1 MYNVMITGA
10 GKIGSLIACL
20 LSESGSYQVHLVDVD
35 FNGSD
40 VKRLLDAVPK
50 IKTVALDVKDQQSTQ
65 AYMEKHDI
73 VAVISSLP
81 YFLNTHVAEAAKLLK
96 HIILI

>member
-20 LSESGSYQVHLVDVD
+20 LADSGSYQVHLADLE

-40 VKRLLDAVPK
+40 VTRLLTALPE
-50 IKTVALDVKDQQSTQ
+50 IKTVALDVKDEQSTQ
-65 AYMEKHDI
+65 AYLQK
-73 VAVISSLP
+73 
-81 YFLNTHVAEAAKLLK
+81 
-96 HIILI
+96 

>member
-20 LSESGSYQVHLVDVD
+20 LAESGYYQVHLADID

-40 VKRLLDAVPK
+40 VKRLLACGTTNK
-50 IKTVALDVKDQQSTQ
+50 NCC
-65 AYMEKHDI
+65 
-73 VAVISSLP
+73 
-81 YFLNTHVAEAAKLLK
+81 FRC
-96 HIILI
+96 

>member
-20 LSESGSYQVHLVDVD
+20 LSESGSYQVHLVDID

-40 VKRLLDAVPK
+40 VKRLLDAAPQ
-50 IKTVALDVKDQQSTQ
+50 IKTVALDVQDQQSTQ
-65 AYMEKHDI
+65 AYIKSMELCLL
-73 VAVISSLP
+73 SLV
-81 YFLNTHVAEAAKLLK
+81 FL
-96 HIILI
+96 IF

>member
-20 LSESGSYQVHLVDVD
+20 LSESGSYQVHLVDID

-50 IKTVALDVKDQQSTQ
+50 IKTVALDVRDQQSTQ
-65 AYMEKHDI
+65 AYMEKMVLWLLFQAFH
-73 VAVISSLP
+73 IS
-81 YFLNTHVAEAAKLLK
+81 
-96 HIILI
+96 

>member
-20 LSESGSYQVHLVDVD
+20 LSESGSYQVHLVDID

-50 IKTVALDVKDQQSTQ
+50 IKTVALDVRDQQSTQ
-65 AYMEKHDI
+65 AYIGKKWYCGC
-73 VAVISSLP
+73 
-81 YFLNTHVAEAAKLLK
+81 YFKPSIFPKYLCC
-96 HIILI
+96 